1 MKELIRE
8 WSLRYGSLD
17 EKYISLKTI
26 NADIKDRV
34 NLLQEQ
40 MLRIRMEADD

>member
-17 EKYISLKTI
+17 EKYISLSSI
-26 NADIKDRV
+26 NADLKDRE
-34 NLLQEQ
+34 NA
-40 MLRIRMEADD
+40 IRE